1 MLSVRGTDIAGLRC
15 PTERAALRNVIYCV
29 VSQSGI
35 SWASCWEALGVHFPQ
50 LKMRTYRLSLDVT
63 GEKDSI
69 VVSGRFHCT
78 PTDTYFLKPQQQLKR
93 RGEAHRLKRQVEVAA
108 AVQHQW
114 QAGAPSRSNIWN
126 RAHNVLSLSPVMTI
140 AQELSNKNPCFF
152 LSSFCILSRYVFPV
166 VQMFTIRL
174 ALSLTVRVL

>member
-1 MLSVRGTDIAGLRC
+1 MFSVRGRDIAGLRC

-29 VSQSGI
+29 VSQSRI

-63 GEKDSI
+63 GEKGSI
-69 VVSGRFHCT
+69 VVSWRFHCT
-78 PTDTYFLKPQQQLKR
+78 STDTYFLKPQQQLKR
-93 RGEAHRLKRQVEVAA
+93 RGEAHRLKRQVEAAA

-126 RAHNVLSLSPVMTI
+126 RAHNVLSHSLRSWLLLKDCQTKTLASSCPRSAYSLGMYSLLSKCSP
-140 AQELSNKNPCFF
+140 
-152 LSSFCILSRYVFPV
+152 
-166 VQMFTIRL
+166 
-174 ALSLTVRVL
+174 